1 VAVLIEAVCVVV
13 RREAI
18 DQKVP
23 GGWEGFVQMVPNAS
37 FCYDD
42 ELARVGFMQEAD
54 AFTFVGHLS
63 ALGLAPPS
71 ERGAPDVDVV
81 NQLQGSVFSAP
92 WLVLGRLNTE
102 QIGGEVCIAALAG
115 SSDAQCV
122 APGPWRYEGSLSQ
135 HPQVVNSAG
144 QVHLKFLRHEK
155 GIDVYWDCNLQA
167 EVYSARAYG
176 AGEAGTVLDAAT
188 LVQRDEMFRKA
199 MSIAEAAR
207 VLKLLPP
214 ASVGR
219 LARRDIGKAVSTL
232 DQALQLDA
240 GHWQSHWL
248 RAKCLQALGQFE
260 ESLEGFSKA
269 WLLNPSHDDTAREA
283 GISAGEAGKPDVAVY
298 YAHEALKLKPDD
310 AGLRAN
316 LAMAYLYAGNLESA
330 TREASA
336 AVQAQPA
343 DAVSR
348 AVLVLVREVSAGR
361 MPRPTRSGEIDHAM
375 LKQAIA
381 QA

>member
-1 VAVLIEAVCVVV
+1 MAVLIEAICVVA

-23 GGWEGFVQMVPNAS
+23 GGWDGFVQAVPNAS
-37 FCYDD
+37 FCYDH
-42 ELARVGFMQEAD
+42 ELARVGFMQEGD
-54 AFTFVGHLS
+54 ALTFVVHLS

-71 ERGAPDVDVV
+71 EHGAPDVAVV
-81 NQLQGSVFSAP
+81 NQLQGAVLGAP
-92 WLVLGRLNTE
+92 WLVLGRLNSAE
-102 QIGGEVCIAALAG
+102 IGGEVCVAAHVD
-115 SSDAQCV
+115 SSQAQV
-122 APGPWRYEGSLSQ
+122 AVPGQWRYEGSLSQ
-135 HPQVVNSAG
+135 HTQMVNPSG

-155 GIDVYWDCNLQA
+155 GLDVYWDGNLQA

-176 AGEAGTVLDAAT
+176 AGGAGAVADAST

-199 MSIAEAAR
+199 MSIAEGAR

-214 ASVGR
+214 ATAGR
-219 LARRDIGKAVSTL
+219 LARRDIGKAVSAL
-232 DQALQLDA
+232 DQALELDA

-248 RAKCLQALGQFE
+248 RAKCLQALGQFD

-269 WLLNPSHDDTAREA
+269 WLLNPSHGDTAREA
-283 GISAGEAGKPDVAVY
+283 GISATEAGKLDVAVY

-316 LAMAYLYAGNLESA
+316 LAMAYLYAGNLDAA
-330 TREASA
+330 TREASV

-343 DAVSR
+343 DMISR
-348 AVLVLVREVSAGR
+348 AVLVLVQEVSAGR
-361 MPRPTRSGEIDHAM
+361 MPRPTRSGDIDQALLRRAMAHA
-375 LKQAIA
+375 
-381 QA
+381 